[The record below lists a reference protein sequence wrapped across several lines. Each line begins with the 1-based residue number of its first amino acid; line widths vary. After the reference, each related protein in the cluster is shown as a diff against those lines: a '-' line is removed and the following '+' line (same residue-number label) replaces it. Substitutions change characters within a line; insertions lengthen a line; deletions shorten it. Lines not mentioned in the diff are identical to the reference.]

1 MTDDPPEPVHLV
13 VMGVSGTGKT
23 TIARELEARL
33 GWPFAEGDDF
43 HPQANR
49 EKMAAGHPLTDED
62 RLPWLKELAAWAGG
76 RHAAGESTLM
86 ACSAL
91 RRGYRDV
98 LRDGA
103 PGTRFVHLTGDK
115 HELLGRMQ
123 SREHFFPPEL
133 LESQLDALE
142 PLADDEAGLALDV
155 MRPVDELV
163 DEVLATLQTS

>member
-43 HPQANR
+43 HPKANR
-49 EKMAAGHPLTDED
+49 DKMAAGHPLTDED
-62 RLPWLKELAAWAGG
+62 RLPWLKELAAWAGE

>member
-62 RLPWLKELAAWAGG
+62 RLPWLLELAAWAGE

-163 DEVLATLQTS
+163 DEVLATLRTS

>member
-1 MTDDPPEPVHLV
+1 METAKPVHLV

-43 HPQANR
+43 HPRASR
-49 EKMAAGHPLTDED
+49 DKMAAGHPLTDED
-62 RLPWLKELAAWAGG
+62 RLPWLQGLAGWAGE
-76 RHAAGESTLM
+76 RHAAGVSTLM

-91 RRGYRDV
+91 RRSYRDV
-98 LRDGA
+98 LSGGV

-123 SREHFFPPEL
+123 NREHFFPPEM
-133 LESQLDALE
+133 LESQMDTLE

-155 MRPVDELV
+155 MRSVDELV
-163 DEVLATLQTS
+163 DEVLATLPPS